1 MPTMLGRQ
9 RRARPSLAQEPAL
22 EKGGVEGEGSS
33 PPRTHVEGCIE
44 KHMWGGTCVCAG
56 VGGGGGAEMSVQRS
70 MGVRVRGAACT
81 GDVRVGCICIGL
93 HVRGGENGK
102 DC

>member
-9 RRARPSLAQEPAL
+9 RRARSSLAQEPAL

-44 KHMWGGTCVCAG
+44 KHMGVARVCARGWG
-56 VGGGGGAEMSVQRS
+56 VE
-70 MGVRVRGAACT
+70 
-81 GDVRVGCICIGL
+81 VGL
-93 HVRGGENGK
+93 R
-102 DC
+102 